1 MKLLKTE
8 PDPLIESTIKF
19 MLKLDKNRRDE
30 VFSYARFLN
39 HQKELEQ
46 EKNQRLKIVKTEV
59 RHEIN

>member
-1 MKLLKTE
+1 MKMLKQE
-8 PDPLIESTIKF
+8 PDEFIQATVNF

-46 EKNQRLKIVKTEV
+46 KENHHLHLVNSGGRV
-59 RHEIN
+59 